1 MQKEYF
7 NDYDPDCPE
16 YENDGAIDDYVIYI
30 DKTINESSLFSCEDE
45 NYNVIYENDTASIG
59 TTTLSKELATE
70 INNANIGIYIEPNFI
85 FDAMVE
91 VKDDIQIE
99 NDLKRFEQINEVE
112 KTGTWGSRIYVS
124 KTCRSSRIRFWS
136 RFYD

>member
-1 MQKEYF
+1 MKNKQILSLRTLVMIVVSILTIPINVQAKIIKLEDNSLQKEYF

-16 YENDGAIDDYVIYI
+16 YENDGATDDYVIYI

-85 FDAMVE
+85 FDAMAE
-91 VKDDIQIE
+91 VKDDI
-99 NDLKRFEQINEVE
+99 
-112 KTGTWGSRIYVS
+112 
-124 KTCRSSRIRFWS
+124 
-136 RFYD
+136 